1 MNKLLKLASVLVP
14 AVAVFSV
21 ATLIGAYAL
30 TNPATI
36 APRDFNTQQTG
47 YLRIHIKASGSGITA
62 NGNSCVVALT
72 GGANCNVKVG
82 ALPANAFLVR
92 LTEQIVTNFNAT
104 TTDTIGLGTN
114 SSGVNILA
122 AASVHTGAG
131 AISNPSF
138 ASGGSGTL
146 LTTGVAQTGLNG
158 GFDVYALYTYTTTN
172 VATAG
177 EVVYILEYFAP
188 NDGDC
193 VPTPMGTTPTAC

>member
-1 MNKLLKLASVLVP
+1 MNKLLKLASVFVP
-14 AVAVFSV
+14 AVVAFSV

-36 APRDFNTQQTG
+36 APREFATQQTA
-47 YLRIHIKASGSGITA
+47 YLRIHVKASGNGITA
-62 NGNSCVVALT
+62 NGNSCVVAVT

-82 ALPANAFLVR
+82 AVPANAFLVR
-92 LTEQIVTNFNAT
+92 VTEQIVTNFNST
-104 TTDTIGLGTN
+104 TTDTIGIGTTTG
-114 SSGVNILA
+114 GVNIVA

-131 AISNPSF
+131 AISSPSF

-146 LTTGVAQTGLNG
+146 LTTGVAQSGLNG
-158 GFDVYALYTYTTTN
+158 GFDIYLLYTYTTTN

-177 EVVYILEYFAP
+177 EVVYVLEYFMP

-193 VPTPMGTTPTAC
+193 VATPMGTTPVAC